1 MARIAHIDHARVLLA
16 GRRAG
21 QAADVLGERAA
32 PGERHREDQGI
43 ERRVIEPLADQSAG
57 SDHVSV
63 TTVFDGIPA
72 AVFYGPL
79 STIVRTTVSSV
90 QK

>member
-1 MARIAHIDHARVLLA
+1 MLVARSGNKVTLSETV
-16 GRRAG
+16 RRAG
-21 QAADVLGERAA
+21 KAFGRRRTAVGWA
-32 PGERHREDQGI
+32 PPSEHEQ
-43 ERRVIEPLADQSAG
+43 L
-57 SDHVSV
+57 SV